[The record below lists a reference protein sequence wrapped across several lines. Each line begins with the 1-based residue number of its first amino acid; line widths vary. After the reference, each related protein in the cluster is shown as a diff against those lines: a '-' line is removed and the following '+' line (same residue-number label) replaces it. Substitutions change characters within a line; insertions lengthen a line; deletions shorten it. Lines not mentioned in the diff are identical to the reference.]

1 VSPLE
6 IVSHRVIW
14 SLILLAILAVMLRQA
29 DEMRAVL
36 RNGKRL
42 AVLVVTAS
50 LLSVNW
56 GLFIYGVVSGQVV
69 QTSLGYF
76 LNPLVSILL
85 AFLFLRER
93 LNLVQ
98 SLAVFLA
105 ACGVAHFAWHLG
117 RLPWI
122 ALGLALSFGLYG
134 LFRKIV
140 AVTPLIGLLVETA
153 LMTPPALAI
162 IWSLSSQGRAG
173 FGSSAHLTLLFLGA
187 GVVTTLPLLWF
198 NSATKLLRLST
209 MGFLQYLAPTLQLL
223 VGVIVFKEAFT
234 SRDAI
239 SFVLIWTAIA
249 VYLYSLLRSRQYAIP
264 MPDPD

>member
-1 VSPLE
+1 MCKTTKTTELF
-6 IVSHRVIW
+6 
-14 SLILLAILAVMLRQA
+14 LRT
-29 DEMRAVL
+29 L
-36 RNGKRL
+36 GK
-42 AVLVVTAS
+42 AS
-50 LLSVNW
+50 AGDG

-93 LNLVQ
+93 LNLVK

-140 AVTPLIGLLVETA
+140 AVTPLIGLLV
-153 LMTPPALAI
+153 
-162 IWSLSSQGRAG
+162 GD
-173 FGSSAHLTLLFLGA
+173 GA
-187 GVVTTLPLLWF
+187 P
-198 NSATKLLRLST
+198 
-209 MGFLQYLAPTLQLL
+209 
-223 VGVIVFKEAFT
+223 
-234 SRDAI
+234 
-239 SFVLIWTAIA
+239 
-249 VYLYSLLRSRQYAIP
+249 
-264 MPDPD
+264 